1 MPYVN
6 IQITKG
12 RNEITE
18 DSTHAR
24 GDGFACPHTRKETE
38 AHSRRDS
45 RNCG

>member
-12 RNEITE
+12 ATRE
-18 DSTHAR
+18 R
-24 GDGFACPHTRKETE
+24 GDGFACPHTRKETG